1 MEVRVVDHPVGR
13 GPIDHTAR
21 RAHRQRRVPRGPA
34 RSDPDAGLRGH
45 PRRAMRRDACLHS
58 SRGYDGMPARQST
71 PAGFELIA
79 TELQMEYPAKI
90 DGATET

>member
-1 MEVRVVDHPVGR
+1 
-13 GPIDHTAR
+13 
-21 RAHRQRRVPRGPA
+21 
-34 RSDPDAGLRGH
+34 
-45 PRRAMRRDACLHS
+45 MRLDACLHS